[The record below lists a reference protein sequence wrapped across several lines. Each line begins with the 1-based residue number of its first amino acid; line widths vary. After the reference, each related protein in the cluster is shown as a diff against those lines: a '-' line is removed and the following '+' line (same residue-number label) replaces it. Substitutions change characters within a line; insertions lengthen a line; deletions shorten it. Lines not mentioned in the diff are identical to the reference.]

1 MLCDDVK
8 VWLVELG
15 VKVVGS
21 VLKKIDL
28 VIVGEVVGFK
38 LVKV

>member
-1 MLCDDVK
+1 MSCDDVK
-8 VWLVELG
+8 VRLVELG

-21 VLKKIDL
+21 VSKKIDL

>member
-28 VIVGEVVGFK
+28 VIVGEAVGFK